1 MVNVV
6 IADDNKE
13 FCIALVNYVMKYNN
27 DIRIADIVTDGN
39 QAINTINEIRPEI
52 ILLDIKMPY
61 FSGIDVMKK
70 IKMINDYQPKFIF
83 LSGDA
88 TGIMEL
94 NELTEDY
101 VLIEKNTSYERIMAI
116 LNEIVNAFN
125 IENKKRK
132 IEEMLD
138 LLNISRTSL
147 GYKYLTQAIYMIL
160 FEASNTDNLENGLY
174 KKMADNYEVSVLN
187 IKWNIQKAVNSMWRY
202 SDEKSVCELLG
213 IKDNRKPTPKLII
226 SVLSSKIRQKIN

>member
-13 FCIALVNYVMKYNN
+13 FCIALVNYVIKYNN

-39 QAINTINEIRPEI
+39 KAINTINEIRPEI

-61 FSGIDVMKK
+61 FSGIEVMKK
-70 IKMINDYQPKFIF
+70 IKLINNYHPKFIF
-83 LSGDA
+83 LSGDVS
-88 TGIMEL
+88 GIMEL
-94 NELTEDY
+94 NKLNEEY
-101 VLIEKNTSYERIMAI
+101 MLIEKNTSYEQILII
-116 LNEIVNAFN
+116 LNEIVNELN
-125 IENKKRK
+125 VENKKRE
-132 IEEMLD
+132 IEDMLN

-147 GYKYLTQAIYMIL
+147 GYKYLAQAIYMIL
-160 FEASNTDNLENGLY
+160 SEGLDVDNLENGLY
-174 KKMADNYEVSVLN
+174 KKVADNYEVSVLN

-202 SDEKSVCELLG
+202 SEEKGICELLG

-226 SVLSSKIRQKIN
+226 SALSSKIK

>member
-39 QAINTINEIRPEI
+39 KAINTINEIRPEI

-61 FSGIDVMKK
+61 FSGIEVMKK
-70 IKMINDYQPKFIF
+70 IKLINNYQPKFIF
-83 LSGDA
+83 LSGDVS
-88 TGIMEL
+88 GIMEL
-94 NELTEDY
+94 NKLNEEY
-101 VLIEKNTSYERIMAI
+101 MLIEKNTSYEQILII
-116 LNEIVNAFN
+116 LNEIVNELN
-125 IENKKRK
+125 VENKKRE
-132 IEEMLD
+132 IEDMLN

-147 GYKYLTQAIYMIL
+147 GYKYLAQAIYMIL
-160 FEASNTDNLENGLY
+160 SEGLDVDNLENGLY
-174 KKMADNYEVSVLN
+174 KKVADNYEVSVLN

-202 SDEKSVCELLG
+202 SDEKGICELLG

-226 SVLSSKIRQKIN
+226 SVLSSKIK